1 MFMCYRQNISI
12 KCDICECIFLT
23 CSDGQNILFTYLYK
37 KKNGNFFL
45 INILSLLSIGYVC
58 VCVYVYWV
66 WFTFLNIF
74 PYNTGTF
81 CRLLPGRNMF
91 KQVIWTSLD
100 VGSGLFQCSIQI
112 CLLQGHFSNFYYIVA
127 VLSLFFSCLFD
138 VHK

>member
-1 MFMCYRQNISI
+1 MA
-12 KCDICECIFLT
+12 FL
-23 CSDGQNILFTYLYK
+23 
-37 KKNGNFFL
+37 KNKYTL
-45 INILSLLSIGYVC
+45 SSLSLSLLAM
-58 VCVYVYWV
+58 CVYVCFYGYWV

-74 PYNTGTF
+74 PFITGTV

-127 VLSLFFSCLFD
+127 VLSLSFHVSLQNIFD
-138 VHK
+138 VHKYEVTQAYNKRYCKCQNSWFKICIIVLYPS